1 MNLLRRLWS
10 EESGQGMTEY
20 GLILALIAIVVIVA
34 LQLMGGSLE
43 AIFGRITE
51 ELEQAPSGS

>member
-43 AIFGRITE
+43 TIFGRITQ
-51 ELEQAPSGS
+51 ELEQAPN